1 MLEEAVAAAKAGVGE
16 DVMPVEQWTPQ
27 INMGIPVLIPE
38 VYVSELNVRL
48 NLYRRLADLRTR
60 EELDAFGAELIDRFG
75 PLPPEVENL
84 LDTFVIKQLCRAAGV
99 EKLDVGPKGAMIT
112 FRNNEFAHVDQLM
125 AWVMKQAGTVKIR
138 PDQKLIY
145 SRAWEQADKRLK
157 GARGLM
163 GELALLA
170 A

>member
-1 MLEEAVAAAKAGVGE
+1 
-16 DVMPVEQWTPQ
+16 
-27 INMGIPVLIPE
+27 LIPE

-48 NLYRRLADLRTR
+48 NLYRRLAELRTR
-60 EELDAFGAELIDRFG
+60 EELEAFGAELIDRFG

-84 LDTFVIKQLCRAAGV
+84 LDTVVIKQLCRSAGV
-99 EKLDVGPKGAMIT
+99 EKLDVGPKGAMIS
-112 FRNNEFAHVDQLM
+112 FHQNKFAHVDQLM

-138 PDQKLIY
+138 PDQKLIF
-145 SRAWEQADKRLK
+145 SRAWEQPDKRLK